1 MRIPNDKNKVLIVGA
16 GSSGIAAIKEALE
29 VGLDPIAYEAS
40 SGVGG
45 AWRYNEDPGDCQVR
59 FDKQG
64 WATFANPSESNS
76 LVPPP
81 SPMYD
86 SLKTN
91 VPTSLMR
98 YRGSQFPPQVVN

>member
-45 AWRYNEDPGDCQVR
+45 AWRYKEDPGDCRVR

-64 WATFANPSESNS
+64 WATFASPSESNS